1 MAKRVSG
8 RVSVRLT
15 YLDEDNVYKCRVS
28 NLDGEGS
35 PIKVYVNPPKC
46 SQLSVDSPEAYD
58 NAARAAISFAGV
70 HEYAMYE
77 CVNGCHEMVLERK
90 R

>member
-15 YLDEDNVYKCRVS
+15 YLDEDDCYKCRVS

-46 SQLSVDSPEAYD
+46 SQLSVDSSQAYD
-58 NAARAAISFAGV
+58 DAARAAIAFAGV
-70 HEYAMYE
+70 QEYAMYE
-77 CVNGCHEMVLERK
+77 NVGGTFEMVLERK